1 MTSRDTA
8 PSATTRPTLVG
19 DPEPRPHDRTD
30 DTMRPS
36 GTAPDTTPTTSAG
49 GPARRHGLSRWLG
62 WGALSGFLAGAAFMA
77 LHSWFA
83 VSIGQDALAPYRTV
97 ATLVEG
103 PPPAL
108 ATAGIGMVVHA
119 VLSVLFGLLF
129 AAALAP
135 LRRRSAGW
143 FAWAGLLFGGV
154 VYVVDFQIFARN
166 VGYFSAVLD
175 NTNQPFELA
184 AHLVFGAVLA
194 ALLLLAKP
202 RATAR
207 TKP

>member
-1 MTSRDTA
+1 MTTRDTA
-8 PSATTRPTLVG
+8 PTRPTLVG
-19 DPEPRPHDRTD
+19 DPEPRPHGPDGT
-30 DTMRPS
+30 TRPS
-36 GTAPDTTPTTSAG
+36 GTSPDTVPATSTG
-49 GPARRHGLSRWLG
+49 GPAHRHGLSRWLG

-166 VGYFSAVLD
+166 VGYFSAVQ
-175 NTNQPFELA
+175 TSNQPLELA

-202 RATAR
+202 RAAAR

>member
-1 MTSRDTA
+1 MTTRDAT
-8 PSATTRPTLVG
+8 PSATRPISVAN
-19 DPEPRPHDRTD
+19 PEAGAHDGIT

-36 GTAPDTTPTTSAG
+36 STSPGTTSATSAG
-49 GPARRHGLSRWLG
+49 GSAHRHGLSRWLG

-77 LHSWFA
+77 IHSWFA

-103 PPPAL
+103 PPPFL
-108 ATAGIGMVVHA
+108 ATAGVGMVVHA
-119 VLSVLFGLLF
+119 VLSVLFGLLL

-143 FAWAGLLFGGV
+143 FAWAGLLFGGA

-166 VGYFSAVLD
+166 VGYFSALLET
-175 NTNQPFELA
+175 TNQPLELA
-184 AHLVFGAVLA
+184 SHLVFGAVLA

-202 RATAR
+202 RAAAR

>member
-1 MTSRDTA
+1 MTTRDTA
-8 PSATTRPTLVG
+8 PTRPTLMR
-19 DPEPRPHDRTD
+19 DPEPRPHDHPD
-30 DTMRPS
+30 DTLRPS
-36 GTAPDTTPTTSAG
+36 GPSPDTTPATSAG
-49 GPARRHGLSRWLG
+49 GPPHRHGLSRWLG

-83 VSIGQDALAPYRTV
+83 VTIGQDALAPYRTV

-108 ATAGIGMVVHA
+108 ATAGIGMIVHPA
-119 VLSVLFGLLF
+119 LSVLFGLLL

-135 LRRRSAGW
+135 LRRRSTGW
-143 FAWAGLLFGGV
+143 FAWAGLLFGGG
-154 VYVVDFQIFARN
+154 VYVVDIQIFARN
-166 VGYFSAVLD
+166 VGYFSAFQT
-175 NTNQPFELA
+175 TNQPLELA

-202 RATAR
+202 RAAAR

>member
-1 MTSRDTA
+1 
-8 PSATTRPTLVG
+8 
-19 DPEPRPHDRTD
+19 
-30 DTMRPS
+30 
-36 GTAPDTTPTTSAG
+36 
-49 GPARRHGLSRWLG
+49 
-62 WGALSGFLAGAAFMA
+62 MA

-83 VSIGQDALAPYRTV
+83 LSIGQDALAPYRTV

-103 PPPAL
+103 PPQAFE
-108 ATAGIGMVVHA
+108 TAGIGMVVHA
-119 VLSVLFGLLF
+119 VLSVLFGALF

-143 FAWAGLLFGGV
+143 FAWAGLVFGGV

-166 VGYFSAVLD
+166 VEYFSAVRET
-175 NTNQPFELA
+175 TNQPFELA

-202 RATAR
+202 GATAR
-207 TKP
+207 KKPWGSGPNRWRRATPSSRRT